1 MIEILIL
8 ATLLKQE
15 TTMYGVHKH
24 VLEHFSAFTTPSFG
38 AIKPALNRLEE
49 SGFLRCRKMMSD
61 GGKLS
66 GFYSI
71 TDEGKKA
78 LKALLMEKLST
89 NPLQFFSN
97 SRVKISC
104 ASVLDKEDRA
114 KMFFDIKSKAAEFMS
129 SAQGTLAGSDLEFYQ
144 KIILDNT
151 NLEYKNF
158 ISIVEALEKEMGI

>member
-8 ATLLKQE
+8 ATLLKKE

-24 VLEHFSAFTTPSFG
+24 VLDNFSPFTTPSFG

-49 SGFLRCRKMMSD
+49 SGFVRCRKAMSD

-78 LKALLMEKLST
+78 LRGFMLEKLSS

-104 ASVLDKEDRA
+104 ASILDKEDRE
-114 KMFFDIKSKAAEFMS
+114 KMFSDIKSKSLEFRLSAES
-129 SAQGTLAGSDLEFYQ
+129 TLAELDLEFYQ

-151 NLEYKNF
+151 ILEYKNF
-158 ISIVEALEKEMGI
+158 VSIVEALEKEMT